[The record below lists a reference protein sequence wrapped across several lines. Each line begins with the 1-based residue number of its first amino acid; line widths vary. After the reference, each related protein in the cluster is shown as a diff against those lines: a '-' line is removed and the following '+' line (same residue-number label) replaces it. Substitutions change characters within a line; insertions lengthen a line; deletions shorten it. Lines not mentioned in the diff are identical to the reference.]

1 MNYELKIPRPDE
13 ESKNFFHSVLPK
25 GTTITVRPMF
35 GNMSAFV
42 NGNMFTGLYG
52 EDLFVRLSDNDSAE
66 LLKNK
71 GASLFEPMK
80 GRPMKGYFL
89 IPRSWRQQP
98 DQARAWVS
106 KSLDWAAKMPAK
118 KKIGK

>member
-1 MNYELKIPRPDE
+1 MNELKIPRPDE
-13 ESKNFFHSVLPK
+13 ESKKFFQSVLPK
-25 GTTITVRPMF
+25 DSTITVRPMF

-52 EDLFVRLSDNDSAE
+52 EDLFVRLSDKDSMD

-80 GRPMKGYFL
+80 GRPMKGYFF

-98 DQARAWVS
+98 DQVRAWVS
-106 KSLDWAAKMPAK
+106 KSLDWTAKMPAK
-118 KKIGK
+118 KKAHK